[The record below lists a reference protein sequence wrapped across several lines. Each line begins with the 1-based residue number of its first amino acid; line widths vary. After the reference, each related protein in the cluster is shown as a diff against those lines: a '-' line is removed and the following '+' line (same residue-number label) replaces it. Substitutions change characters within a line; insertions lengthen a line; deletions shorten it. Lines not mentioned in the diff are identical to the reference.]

1 MHPLSLV
8 YKFAQNQTKLVPTNQ
23 NITTAWLRFCTRLGL
38 VLIKRALQEEALS
51 RRSLECLDRVA
62 IIIVP
67 NLTPKEQKLDR
78 WKLCSVIEVQEAEI
92 FFLKIPLRLNFAMCG
107 VVTSMEGTY
116 CMEQGNKMNP
126 YLGKL
131 QFPLFDEI

>member
-1 MHPLSLV
+1 MYESEC
-8 YKFAQNQTKLVPTNQ
+8 
-23 NITTAWLRFCTRLGL
+23 R
-38 VLIKRALQEEALS
+38 
-51 RRSLECLDRVA
+51 CLDRVA

>member
-23 NITTAWLRFCTRLGL
+23 NITAAWLRFCTRLGL

-67 NLTPKEQKLDR
+67 NLTLKEQKLDR

-131 QFPLFDEI
+131 QLPLFDEI

>member
-1 MHPLSLV
+1 MTHLHTEKDKKSIYLSMLHFNRV
-8 YKFAQNQTKLVPTNQ
+8 TNYSHHMYESEC
-23 NITTAWLRFCTRLGL
+23 R
-38 VLIKRALQEEALS
+38 
-51 RRSLECLDRVA
+51 CLDRVA